1 MNDYLESISST
12 YNIQSSDMSTT
23 LSALLILAFLV
34 YVVIDTVKKK

>member
-1 MNDYLESISST
+1 MNDYLASISSM
-12 YNIQSSDMSTT
+12 YNIQSSDISST

>member
-1 MNDYLESISST
+1 MNDYLESILSI

-34 YVVIDTVKKK
+34 YVVIDTEKKK

>member
-1 MNDYLESISST
+1 MNDYLESISSI

-23 LSALLILAFLV
+23 LSGLLILAFLV